1 MAQLTLGQWD
11 RLMSAGETT
20 FAVRPLC
27 TPHGVFATHAE
38 AEQAAAL
45 LDGKFIQWDGPT
57 GHQLTIDS
65 PDFQL
70 EPEAGS

>member
-1 MAQLTLGQWD
+1 MAQITLGEWD
-11 RLMSAGETT
+11 RLMTAGETT
-20 FAVRPLC
+20 YAVGPVC
-27 TPHGVFATHAE
+27 TPHAVFADRRE

-57 GHQLTIDS
+57 GHQLTIDG
-65 PDFQL
+65 PDF

>member
-1 MAQLTLGQWD
+1 MPQIIMREWD

-20 FAVRPLC
+20 CAVGPVPA
-27 TPHGVFATHAE
+27 PHAVFVDRAE

-45 LDGKFIQWDGPT
+45 LDGKFIQWDGAT

-65 PDFQL
+65 PEFQR
-70 EPEAGS
+70 EPEAGR

>member
-1 MAQLTLGQWD
+1 MAQITLGEWD

-20 FAVRPLC
+20 YAVGPVPSPLA
-27 TPHGVFATHAE
+27 VFVTRAE

-57 GHQLTIDS
+57 GHQLTIYS
-65 PDFQL
+65 PDFHV
-70 EPEAGS
+70 EAEAGS

>member
-1 MAQLTLGQWD
+1 MAQITLGEWD

-20 FAVRPLC
+20 YAVGPVPSPLA
-27 TPHGVFATHAE
+27 VFATRAE

-65 PDFQL
+65 PDFQW
-70 EPEAGS
+70 EPESGS

>member
-1 MAQLTLGQWD
+1 MAQITLGEWN

-20 FAVRPLC
+20 YAVGPVPSPLA
-27 TPHGVFATHAE
+27 VFATRAE

-57 GHQLTIDS
+57 GHQLTIDG
-65 PDFQL
+65 PDFQV